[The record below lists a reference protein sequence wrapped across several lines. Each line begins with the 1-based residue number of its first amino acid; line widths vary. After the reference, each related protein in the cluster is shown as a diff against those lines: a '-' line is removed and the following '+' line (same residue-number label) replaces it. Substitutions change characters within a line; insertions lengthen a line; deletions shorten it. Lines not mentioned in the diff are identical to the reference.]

1 MVDEERKAGEGV
13 ILSRL
18 GLKLAIVAFTAL
30 RLGPDLANGVWPFA
44 AWIGGGDISPAS
56 ALMSVLL
63 PFLCIIALFG
73 HVRLRGDRIV
83 YFGLGGL
90 RTVPL
95 QKIKRAYA
103 GKSSWLSYAAIELD
117 GKRSLFLNGIEFRK
131 SDLDRVLAFV
141 ETQAREASRN
151 IGREMPASQAKQDR
165 LMVRITLPVQ
175 IAIWFAVA
183 AVIIFVMN
191 R

>member
-1 MVDEERKAGEGV
+1 MVEEKRKEGEGV

-18 GLKLAIVAFTAL
+18 GLKLAIIAFTAL

-44 AWIGGGDISPAS
+44 AWIAGDSVSPVS
-56 ALMSVLL
+56 ALMAVLL
-63 PFLCIIALFG
+63 PVLCIIALFG

-95 QKIKRAYA
+95 EKITRAYV

-117 GKRSLFLNGIEFRK
+117 GKRSLFLNSVEFRK

-141 ETQAREASRN
+141 ETQASEASRD
-151 IGREMPASQAKQDR
+151 IGSEMPASQAKQDR
-165 LMVRITLPVQ
+165 LMARITLPVQ

>member
-1 MVDEERKAGEGV
+1 MIDDEGTAGEGV
-13 ILSRL
+13 VLSRL
-18 GLKLAIVAFTAL
+18 GLKLAIVTFTAL
-30 RLGPDLANGVWPFA
+30 RLGPGLANGVWPFA
-44 AWIGGGDISPAS
+44 AWIAGDDVSPVA
-56 ALMSVLL
+56 ALMSVLM
-63 PFLCIIALFG
+63 PVLCIIALFG

-95 QKIKRAYA
+95 DKVTRAYA
-103 GKSSWLSYAAIELD
+103 GKSSWLSYAAIEVD
-117 GKRSLFLNGIEFRK
+117 GKRSLFLNSVEFKK
-131 SDLDRVLAFV
+131 SELDRFLAFV
-141 ETQAREASRN
+141 ETQAREASRD

-165 LMVRITLPVQ
+165 LMARITLPVQ
-175 IAIWFAVA
+175 IAMWFAVA

>member
-1 MVDEERKAGEGV
+1 MAEETLETGEGI

-18 GLKLAIVAFTAL
+18 GLKLAIVAFTVL
-30 RLGPDLANGVWPFA
+30 RLGPDFANGVWPLA

-63 PFLCIIALFG
+63 PVLCIIALFG
-73 HVRLRGDRIV
+73 HVRLRRDRIV

-95 QKIKRAYA
+95 QKVTRAYA
-103 GKSSWLSYAAIELD
+103 GKSSWLSYAAIEAD
-117 GKRSLFLNGIEFRK
+117 GKRSLFLNSVEFRK

-141 ETQAREASRN
+141 ETQAREASRD
-151 IGREMPASQAKQDR
+151 ISREMPASQAKQDR
-165 LMVRITLPVQ
+165 LMARITLPVQ

-183 AVIIFVMN
+183 TAIIFVMN